1 MQGVR
6 YFQGVTI
13 FVKLVQE
20 IVNPIVNLKSN
31 WNINFVIELLQSEK
45 ADFTAFPRHPW
56 QIVIAITFRLMM
68 GLTIFCTNFT
78 KIVIP
83 GKHRSPCMPS
93 RRTKIQWII

>member
-1 MQGVR
+1 MQAVR
-6 YFQGVTI
+6 LFQGVTI

-68 GLTIFCTNFT
+68 GLRQLCACR
-78 KIVIP
+78 IV
-83 GKHRSPCMPS
+83 SLLLA
-93 RRTKIQWII
+93 